1 MNFLTIFFNVAG
13 AVLRGIAGPGQKVY
27 LWNARRS
34 LNGRCR
40 CSSFNLFFSMKKL
53 PLFLFFSLLFFAQCK
68 VIKYTPDKLPAK
80 QLIWGSGGGFADTE
94 TSHLLL
100 ENGQI
105 FRQAGVD
112 GNYEELVPL
121 KKKEA
126 AVFFE
131 KLASLQLYK
140 QDIDKPGNLYYF
152 LQEITEAIDSRA
164 TWGAGDYL
172 PPKSM
177 VSLYRELH
185 ELVKDRKTI
194 KAAKAKPKKEEKDTG
209 KEKEK
214 DDTKW

>member
-1 MNFLTIFFNVAG
+1 
-13 AVLRGIAGPGQKVY
+13 
-27 LWNARRS
+27 
-34 LNGRCR
+34 
-40 CSSFNLFFSMKKL
+40 MKKL
-53 PLFLFFSLLFFAQCK
+53 SLLLFLPLLFFAQCK
-68 VIKYTPDKLPAK
+68 VVKYTPEKLPAK
-80 QLIWGSGGGFADTE
+80 QLIWGSGGGFAGIE
-94 TSHLLL
+94 TSHILL

-105 FRQAGVD
+105 FRRTGVE

-126 AVFFE
+126 EALFD

-172 PPKSM
+172 PPQSI

-185 ELVKDRKTI
+185 DLVKDRRVKG
-194 KAAKAKPKKEEKDTG
+194 AKVKPP
-209 KEKEK
+209 KEKKDPDKDKKK

>member
-1 MNFLTIFFNVAG
+1 
-13 AVLRGIAGPGQKVY
+13 
-27 LWNARRS
+27 
-34 LNGRCR
+34 
-40 CSSFNLFFSMKKL
+40 MKKL
-53 PLFLFFSLLFFAQCK
+53 SLFLIFSLLFFAQCK
-68 VIKYTPDKLPAK
+68 VVKYTPDKLPAK
-80 QLIWGSGGGFADTE
+80 QLIWGSGGGFVGKE
-94 TSHLLL
+94 TYHILL

-105 FRQAGVD
+105 LRYNGVD

-126 AVFFE
+126 AALFE

-172 PPKSM
+172 PPQNM

-185 ELVKDRKTI
+185 NLVKDRVVKG
-194 KAAKAKPKKEEKDTG
+194 AKVKPKVEGKDTSKD
-209 KEKEK
+209 KEKE
-214 DDTKW
+214 DVKW